1 MDIGLGYL
9 RDMIKSL
16 FIAIFT
22 VLKRA
27 FFSSDLPTVHP
38 HKKKPLQSKAYFAKC
53 FVLLRS

>member
-16 FIAIFT
+16 FIANFT

-38 HKKKPLQSKAYFAKC
+38 HKKTLYNLKHILPN
-53 FVLLRS
+53 VLFS